1 MYLLTLIRG
10 AELAEGVM
18 PEARLPEPPARFAIG
33 RDPANPW
40 PIPDRTLAI
49 SARHCEIVATAAGP
63 VLRDLSTN
71 GTFVNGA
78 PGRLVGEH
86 RLADG
91 DVFELG
97 PYAIRVSGPGGAK
110 AGPFR
115 ADAGSGAIAAVGSA
129 AGASPPAPSAPPAP
143 QAPRTPGVTDTA
155 PLRGGDPAA
164 MLAAASTGSAPW
176 GLTEILRHA
185 PPTAESQVDVTKIRS
200 APKAGPGASAP
211 APKSV
216 APQPPAVV
224 PAPAAPVN
232 APANAPDTAPSSP
245 RATEALA
252 VAAVQALRQLLAQQA
267 QARRQIGSRAPSL
280 QSLRPLAALRMPAT
294 PLAAV
299 QALSAPEADAA
310 ATLQCA
316 ADELAAHHSR
326 LLAAFRGAAQR
337 LASDISPQ
345 ALQATLGPAD
355 TDAQKARLWDLY
367 AGIWQTMGTA
377 SGSTWEQGL
386 LDVALHHLS
395 AAYDDPGQP

>member
-10 AELAEGVM
+10 AELAEGVA
-18 PEARLPEPPARFAIG
+18 PEARLPESLARFAIG

-97 PYAIRVSGPGGAK
+97 PYAVRVSRSGQAK
-110 AGPFR
+110 ADPLH
-115 ADAGSGAIAAVGSA
+115 ASAVGLQ
-129 AGASPPAPSAPPAP
+129 SAPPTEPAL
-143 QAPRTPGVTDTA
+143 RTPGVTDTA

-164 MLAAASTGSAPW
+164 MLAAASAGPAPW
-176 GLTEILRHA
+176 GLTEILRNA
-185 PPTAESQVDVTKIRS
+185 PPASDSPVDVTKIRS
-200 APKAGPGASAP
+200 APKAGPQPKAHTPSSPASLPPPP
-211 APKSV
+211 APL
-216 APQPPAVV
+216 
-224 PAPAAPVN
+224 PAPAAPN
-232 APANAPDTAPSSP
+232 TTSSGP
-245 RATEALA
+245 LHPEAIA

-267 QARRQIGSRAPSL
+267 QARRQIGSRAASL
-280 QSLRPLAALRMPAT
+280 QALRPLAALRMPAT
-294 PLAAV
+294 ALAAV
-299 QALSAPEADAA
+299 QSLGAPGADAA

-316 ADELAAHHSR
+316 ADELAAHHDR

-337 LASDISPQ
+337 LAADIAPQ
-345 ALQATLGPAD
+345 ALQAALGPAH

-367 AGIWQTMGTA
+367 ASVWQTMGTD

-386 LDVALHHLS
+386 LDAALQHLA